1 MLFSTD
7 KIEVNGTESGKPQ
20 PPAHS
25 MEKGVLAVFQGSPRE
40 KVGGRGMAD
49 FFLGCQI
56 GSSVGKE
63 STCNAGDDSG
73 VEMCWKM
80 DRLPTPVFLG
90 FPVAQLVKNPPAMW
104 ETWVQ
109 SLVWEDPLRRERLP
123 TPVFWPRKFHGL
135 YSLWGRKELDT
146 TEGLFT
152 FKLVFSASSVS
163 NRQKKRYKE
172 PSLGTSLVVQ

>member
-1 MLFSTD
+1 MGQKAANHSHQHIQWKKVSWLCSRAAPGKRWVGEVWLIFSR
-7 KIEVNGTESGKPQ
+7 VS
-20 PPAHS
+20 
-25 MEKGVLAVFQGSPRE
+25 
-40 KVGGRGMAD
+40 
-49 FFLGCQI
+49 QI

-63 STCNAGDDSG
+63 STCNAGDDSW
-73 VEMCWKM
+73 VEMCWRM

-109 SLVWEDPLRRERLP
+109 SLGWEDPLRRERLP

-135 YSLWGRKELDT
+135 YSLWGRKELDM